1 MSRSIRSESR
11 AFAALALVVA
21 ACGGTAA
28 PTGPVVDTSTS
39 PTASVDT
46 SSPASPASDA
56 TDAAQPTDPA
66 EPTDGP
72 APTDP
77 TEPTDAAEPSDPAEP
92 SDGGEPGAGIPSDP
106 ALYGTGLVPDGWQ
119 VVEDATVACR
129 IAVPPDW
136 TTDVA
141 PGTGTSSVLAEAL
154 GAVSSAAIPWEEYK
168 QTVDQF
174 YLTGHETLVD
184 TDDIFMI
191 ANPQTPDFDLAYVL
205 VLRFEDTNCHL
216 LVTAQGNA
224 TDEQAA
230 DALLIGQTL
239 DHTD

>member
-11 AFAALALVVA
+11 ALAALALVVA

-28 PTGPVVDTSTS
+28 PTGLVVDTSTS
-39 PTASVDT
+39 PAASVDA
-46 SSPASPASDA
+46 SPPASPAPDA
-56 TDAAQPTDPA
+56 TDAAPPTDPG
-66 EPTDGP
+66 EPTDG
-72 APTDP
+72 AASTGP
-77 TEPTDAAEPSDPAEP
+77 TEPTDAAAPSDPAEP

-119 VVEDATVACR
+119 VLEDATAACR

-136 TTDVA
+136 STDVA

-154 GAVSSAAIPWEEYK
+154 AAVSSASIPWEEYK

-174 YLTGHETLVD
+174 YLTGHETLID

-205 VLRFEDTNCHL
+205 VLRFDDTNCHL
-216 LVTAQGNA
+216 LVTVQGNGMA
-224 TDEQAA
+224 EHAA
-230 DALLIGQTL
+230 DAVLIGQTL
-239 DHTD
+239 DHAD